1 MNFLLQF
8 KTKLVHSN
16 KLFLPLKG
24 GFLRFAVLIF
34 LIIQFNF
41 QHEEVVSH
49 FVLIIP
55 VELRAKI
62 TDLDES
68 G

>member
-41 QHEEVVSH
+41 QHEEVVNH
-49 FVLIIP
+49 FVLNVPI
-55 VELRAKI
+55 ELRAKI
-62 TDLDES
+62 PDHNES